1 MARRAV
7 EGQVA
12 DEIHSSDIPEMMNSF
27 LTFLA
32 TKGGTQMGI
41 NMKSRDFYLIEKRK
55 RER

>member
-12 DEIHSSDIPEMMNSF
+12 DEIHSSDIPDMMNSF

-32 TKGGTQMGI
+32 TKKGTQMDI

>member
-1 MARRAV
+1 MARITV

-12 DEIHSSDIPEMMNSF
+12 DEIHSSDIPGMMNSF

-32 TKGGTQMGI
+32 TKKKTQIDI

-55 RER
+55 RKR

>member
-1 MARRAV
+1 MARITV

-12 DEIHSSDIPEMMNSF
+12 DEIHSSDIPDMMNSC
-27 LTFLA
+27 LAFLA
-32 TKGGTQMGI
+32 TKKGTQMDI

>member
-1 MARRAV
+1 MARITV

-12 DEIHSSDIPEMMNSF
+12 DEIHASDIPDMMNSF
-27 LTFLA
+27 LAFLA
-32 TKGGTQMGI
+32 TKKGTQMDI